1 MKQKLK
7 RIDLINLY
15 KKFDCSV
22 WKTKI
27 KKYLEKSALEID
39 SFEIEIEEQ
48 DIKYAIS
55 NGNSTQKE
63 ALEDAGL
70 NLGNN
75 IKREIKTI
83 EDILKK
89 LDKKRSDIVP
99 WKTPKNK
106 AQKSQNAFALIQAIT
121 EVYNEGYKF
130 NWNNSNEYK
139 YYPWFRKDAHGGWAL
154 GSVYCYFAGA
164 GHGFGSYFK
173 SEELAR
179 DAANKFIDIYI
190 DYLPE

>member
-15 KKFDCSV
+15 KKFDCSD

-154 GSVYCYFAGA
+154 DGVFYIFAGA
-164 GHGFGSYFK
+164 CYGFGSYFK

-179 DAANKFIDIYI
+179 DVANKFIDIYI

>member
-15 KKFDCSV
+15 KKFDCSD

-89 LDKKRSDIVP
+89 LDKKLSDIVP

-154 GSVYCYFAGA
+154 HSVSYHFACA
-164 GHGFGSYFK
+164 GNGFGSYFK

-179 DAANKFIDIYI
+179 DVANKFIDIYI